1 LSGENFACKNPNV
14 VVEQN
19 MNKRIKAVSASGQ
32 RTARPVSEA
41 RREASRRNGS
51 RSRGPKTAE
60 GRARSAQNAMRH
72 GLSRPAARDPVL
84 AMQIGALADAIAGPD
99 AGPERLGLACQIA
112 AAQVEIMRV
121 RRARAAILST
131 VLEDDSAL
139 RRAVALDRY
148 EARACKQRKFAAR
161 QFDAAYPAYG
171 GEPLPVVLRAPA
183 KRARLRPPCPDP
195 EIGVDASGRCYYKSL
210 RRTYLGFPRL
220 FRAWC
225 RPLEAILAE
234 QARRAAAA
242 RKCQANP
249 TQLARVAL
257 DLNPEGSFG
266 AARNEITKRT
276 QAIRQSQT
284 NLAPLASIALN
295 LDAEGR
301 ARDKIT
307 KRTQAARSARVLRC
321 DKIPVVRDKQ
331 RSEPRDLSSQPSIP
345 GTAALVALRYGRVR
359 IDLRCHGP
367 PAAMSGVSAAVAPF
381 PHIYV

>member
-1 LSGENFACKNPNV
+1 VHQA
-14 VVEQN
+14 
-19 MNKRIKAVSASGQ
+19 SAPPE
-32 RTARPVSEA
+32 AVSEA
-41 RREASRRNGS
+41 RRQASRRNGS

-60 GRARSAQNAMRH
+60 GKARSAQNALRH

-84 AMQIGALADAIAGPD
+84 AEQIAALADAIAGPD

-112 AAQVEIMRV
+112 AAQVEIIRV
-121 RRARAAILST
+121 RRARAAILSD
-131 VLEDDSAL
+131 VLEDHSAL
-139 RRAVALDRY
+139 LRAVALDRY

-161 QFDAAYPAYG
+161 QFASAYDG
-171 GEPLPVVLRAPA
+171 KRLPIVVRAPA

-195 EIGVDASGRCYYKSL
+195 ETGVDASGCYYYKSF

-225 RPLEAILAE
+225 RPLEAILAK
-234 QARRAAAA
+234 QARRAATA
-242 RKCQANP
+242 RKCQTNP

-257 DLNPEGSFG
+257 DLNPERNAG
-266 AARNEITKRT
+266 AARNEIAKRT
-276 QAIRQSQT
+276 RAIRKRQT

-295 LDAEGR
+295 PNAEGK

-307 KRTQAARSARVLRC
+307 KRTQAARPARVLRC
-321 DKIPVVRDKQ
+321 GKILVVRGKQ

-345 GTAALVALRYGRVR
+345 GTAALVALRYARAR

-367 PAAMSGVSAAVAPF
+367 PRRCREFPPPWLRSRSDDYSPDHVACGRDWWQGCSSRS
-381 PHIYV
+381 